1 MKDYVLIFGL
11 AFVLWLWLNLYARRI
26 GKQKMMGKETSK
38 ILQKRFENKIKRREK
53 QEPTD
58 KAPKK
63 IDGFEQVNRRFEMN
77 AYPYIQQE
85 RRADIERRKSR
96 VQVGLIF
103 ENIDPRRVDSTK
115 YKGIERRRV
124 MDRRG
129 NILDRRKPKIACY
142 S

>member
-26 GKQKMMGKETSK
+26 GKQKMMAKETSK
-38 ILQKRFENKIKRREK
+38 IVLKRFKDKIKPEEK
-53 QEPTD
+53 QKKTD
-58 KAPKK
+58 TAPKK
-63 IDGFEQVNRRFEMN
+63 IDGFAKVNWRFKMN
-77 AYPYIQQE
+77 AYPFIQQE
-85 RRADIERRKSR
+85 RRVDIERRKSR

-103 ENIDPRRVDSTK
+103 ENIDRRRSDITK
-115 YKGIERRRV
+115 YKGIERRRS

-129 NILDRRKPKIACY
+129 NIWDRRKPKVACY